1 METTAI
7 PSGTIVV
14 GTDGSPSAERALEWA
29 IDQAQLE
36 SRQLT
41 LAHGVDPSG
50 SVWVDPA
57 GVDHRAVLEALH
69 SDAVVMLERARE
81 QVARRAPDLVVHEVV
96 RMSDARLTLLELS
109 EEAALVVVGSR
120 GRGPIKSLL
129 LGSVSLAVSREARCP
144 VVVVRPSQPAVARNG
159 VLVGA
164 DGTERSLTTVE
175 FAYRQASLHRL
186 PLTIMHCF
194 WDARPGT
201 EEEPVASDVRLELA
215 ESIAGLGEKFPDVQA
230 RTEIVRGMA
239 DERLVRASQR
249 MDLVVVGAHHGGTL
263 TTLLYGSIANA
274 VLEHATCPVAI
285 VPEPTDLDAA
295 TSDTGD

>member
-1 METTAI
+1 METTVI
-7 PSGTIVV
+7 PAGTIVV
-14 GTDGSPSAERALEWA
+14 GLDGSPSAERALEWA
-29 IDQAQLE
+29 VDQALRE

-57 GVDHRAVLEALH
+57 GIDHRAVLEALH
-69 SDAVVMLERARE
+69 DDAKAVLGHARE
-81 QVARRAPDLVVHEVV
+81 QIAHRAPDLVVHEVV
-96 RMSDARLTLLELS
+96 QLSDARVTLLELS
-109 EEAALVVVGSR
+109 ERAAMVVVGSR

-144 VVVVRPSQPAVARNG
+144 VVVVRPGHPGVVRNG

-164 DGTERSLTTVE
+164 DGTDRSVPTLV
-175 FAYRQASLHRL
+175 FAYRQASLHQL

-201 EEEPVASDVRLELA
+201 EEEPVASDARLVLA
-215 ESIAGLGEKFPDVQA
+215 ESLAGLGEKFPDVQA
-230 RTEIVRGMA
+230 RTELVRGMA

-285 VPEPTDLDAA
+285 VPE
-295 TSDTGD
+295 SEG

>member
-7 PSGTIVV
+7 PSGTVVV
-14 GTDGSPSAERALEWA
+14 GLDGSPSAERALEWA
-29 IDQAQLE
+29 IDQALLE

-57 GVDHRAVLEALH
+57 AIDHRAVLEALQA
-69 SDAVVMLERARE
+69 DAEVMLDHARE
-81 QVARRAPDLVVHEVV
+81 QVARRAPDLVVHQVI
-96 RMSDARLTLLELS
+96 RMSDARVTLLELS
-109 EEAALVVVGSR
+109 GQAAMVVVGSR
-120 GRGPIKSLL
+120 GRGPIKTLL
-129 LGSVSLAVSREARCP
+129 LGSVSLAVSREALCP
-144 VVVVRPSQPAVARNG
+144 VVVLRPGHPGVVRNG

-164 DGTERSLTTVE
+164 DGTDRSLATLE

-194 WDARPGT
+194 WDARPAT
-201 EEEPVASDVRLELA
+201 EGEPVASDVRLVLA
-215 ESIAGLGEKFPDVQA
+215 ESLAGLGEKFPDVQA
-230 RTEIVRGMA
+230 RTELVRGMA

-285 VPEPTDLDAA
+285 VPE
-295 TSDTGD
+295 SEG

>member
-1 METTAI
+1 MDTTAI
-7 PSGTIVV
+7 PAGTIVV
-14 GTDGSPSAERALEWA
+14 GTDGSPSGERALEWA
-29 IDQAQLE
+29 IDQALLE

-41 LAHGVDPSG
+41 LAQGVDPSG
-50 SVWVDPA
+50 SAWVDPA

-69 SDAVVMLERARE
+69 ADAVVTMERARE
-81 QVARRAPDLVVHEVV
+81 QVARRAPGLVVHEVV

-109 EEAALVVVGSR
+109 EEAAMVVVGSR

-129 LGSVSLAVSREARCP
+129 LGSVSLAVSREALCP
-144 VVVVRPSQPAVARNG
+144 VVVVRPSPSGTARNG

-164 DGTERSLTTVE
+164 DGSERSLQTVE
-175 FAYRQASLHRL
+175 FAYRQASLHRM

-215 ESIAGLGEKFPDVQA
+215 ESIAGLAEKFPEVSA
-230 RTEIVRGMA
+230 RTELVRGMA

-285 VPEPTDLDAA
+285 VPEP
-295 TSDTGD
+295 GD

>member
-7 PSGTIVV
+7 PSGTVVV
-14 GTDGSPSAERALEWA
+14 GLDGSPSAERALEWA
-29 IDQAQLE
+29 IAQAQLE

-50 SVWVDPA
+50 SVWIDPA
-57 GVDHRAVLEALH
+57 GIDHRAVLEALQ
-69 SDAVVMLERARE
+69 SDAEVTLEHARE
-81 QVARRAPDLVVHEVV
+81 QVARRAPDLAVHQVI
-96 RMSDARLTLLELS
+96 RMSDARVTLLELS
-109 EEAALVVVGSR
+109 DQAAIVVVGSR
-120 GRGPIKSLL
+120 GRGPIKTLL

-144 VVVVRPSQPAVARNG
+144 VVVVRPGNPGVVRNG

-164 DGTERSLTTVE
+164 DGTARSLATLE
-175 FAYRQASLHRL
+175 FAYRQASLHQL

-194 WDARPGT
+194 GDTRVGT
-201 EEEPVASDVRLELA
+201 DEEPAASDVRLVLA
-215 ESIAGLGEKFPDVQA
+215 ESLAGLGEKFPDVQA
-230 RTEIVRGMA
+230 RTELVRGMA

-285 VPEPTDLDAA
+285 VPEPEA
-295 TSDTGD
+295 

>member
-7 PSGTIVV
+7 PSGTVVV
-14 GTDGSPSAERALEWA
+14 GLDGSPSAERALEWA
-29 IDQAQLE
+29 IDQALLE

-57 GVDHRAVLEALH
+57 AIDHRAVLEALQA
-69 SDAVVMLERARE
+69 DAEVMLDHARE
-81 QVARRAPDLVVHEVV
+81 QVARRAPDLVVHQVI
-96 RMSDARLTLLELS
+96 RMSDARVTLLELS
-109 EEAALVVVGSR
+109 GEAAMVVVGSR
-120 GRGPIKSLL
+120 GRGPIKTLL
-129 LGSVSLAVSREARCP
+129 LGSVSLAVSREALCP
-144 VVVVRPSQPAVARNG
+144 VVVLRPGHPGVVRNG

-164 DGTERSLTTVE
+164 DGTDRSLATLE

-194 WDARPGT
+194 WDARPAT
-201 EEEPVASDVRLELA
+201 EGEPVAGDVRLVLA
-215 ESIAGLGEKFPDVQA
+215 ESLAGLGEKFPDVRA
-230 RTEIVRGMA
+230 RTELVRGMA

-285 VPEPTDLDAA
+285 VPE
-295 TSDTGD
+295 SEG

>member
-1 METTAI
+1 METTVI
-7 PSGTIVV
+7 PAGTIVV
-14 GTDGSPSAERALEWA
+14 GLDGSPSAERALEWA
-29 IDQAQLE
+29 IDQASRE

-57 GVDHRAVLEALH
+57 GVDHRAVLEALRA
-69 SDAVVMLERARE
+69 DAVVMLGHARE
-81 QVARRAPDLVVHEVV
+81 QITQQAPGLVVHEVV
-96 RMSDARLTLLELS
+96 RMSDARVTLLELA
-109 EEAALVVVGSR
+109 EQAAMVVVGSR

-129 LGSVSLAVSREARCP
+129 LGSVSLTVSREARCP
-144 VVVVRPSQPAVARNG
+144 VVVVRPGNRGVVRNG

-164 DGTERSLTTVE
+164 DGTDRSQATLE
-175 FAYRQASLHRL
+175 FAFRQASLRQL

-201 EEEPVASDVRLELA
+201 EEEPVASDAGLVLA
-215 ESIAGLGEKFPDVQA
+215 ESLAGLGEKFPEVRA
-230 RTEIVRGMA
+230 RTELVRGSA

-249 MDLVVVGAHHGGTL
+249 MDLVVVGAHHGGAL

-285 VPEPTDLDAA
+285 VPEPED
-295 TSDTGD
+295 

>member
-7 PSGTIVV
+7 PSGTVVV
-14 GTDGSPSAERALEWA
+14 GLDGSPSAERALEWA
-29 IDQAQLE
+29 IDQALLE

-57 GVDHRAVLEALH
+57 AIDHRAVLEALQA
-69 SDAVVMLERARE
+69 DAEVMLDHARE
-81 QVARRAPDLVVHEVV
+81 QVARRAPDLVVHQVI
-96 RMSDARLTLLELS
+96 RMSDARVTLLELS
-109 EEAALVVVGSR
+109 GQAAMVVVGSR
-120 GRGPIKSLL
+120 GRGPIKTLL
-129 LGSVSLAVSREARCP
+129 LGSVSLAVSREALCP
-144 VVVVRPSQPAVARNG
+144 VVVLRPGHPGVVRNG

-164 DGTERSLTTVE
+164 DGTDRSLATLE

-194 WDARPGT
+194 WDARPAT
-201 EEEPVASDVRLELA
+201 EGEPVAGDVRLVLA
-215 ESIAGLGEKFPDVQA
+215 ESLAGLGEKFPDVQA
-230 RTEIVRGMA
+230 RTELVRGMA

-285 VPEPTDLDAA
+285 VPE
-295 TSDTGD
+295 SEG

>member
-1 METTAI
+1 METTVI
-7 PSGTIVV
+7 PAGTIVV
-14 GTDGSPSAERALEWA
+14 GLDGSPSAERALEWA
-29 IDQAQLE
+29 VDQALRE

-57 GVDHRAVLEALH
+57 GIDHRAVLEALH
-69 SDAVVMLERARE
+69 DDAKAVLGHARE
-81 QVARRAPDLVVHEVV
+81 QIAHRAPDLVVHEVV
-96 RMSDARLTLLELS
+96 QLSDARVTLLELS
-109 EEAALVVVGSR
+109 ERAAMVVVGSR

-144 VVVVRPSQPAVARNG
+144 VVVVRPGHPGVVRNG

-164 DGTERSLTTVE
+164 DGTDRSVPTLE
-175 FAYRQASLHRL
+175 FAYRQASLHQL

-201 EEEPVASDVRLELA
+201 EEEPVASDARLVLA
-215 ESIAGLGEKFPDVQA
+215 ESLAGLGEKFPDVQA
-230 RTEIVRGMA
+230 RTELVRGMA

-285 VPEPTDLDAA
+285 VPE
-295 TSDTGD
+295 SEG

>member
-7 PSGTIVV
+7 PAGTIVV
-14 GTDGSPSAERALEWA
+14 GMDGSPSAERALEWA
-29 IDQAQLE
+29 VDQARRE

-57 GVDHRAVLEALH
+57 GIDHRAVLEALQD
-69 SDAVVMLERARE
+69 DAAVMLRHARE
-81 QVARRAPDLVVHEVV
+81 QIARQAPDLEVHEVINL
-96 RMSDARLTLLELS
+96 SDARVTLLELS
-109 EEAALVVVGSR
+109 EKAALVVVGSR

-144 VVVVRPSQPAVARNG
+144 VVVVRPGDAGVARNG

-164 DGTERSLTTVE
+164 DGTERSVATVE
-175 FAYRQASLHRL
+175 FAYRQASLHQL

-201 EEEPVASDVRLELA
+201 EEEPVATDVRLELA
-215 ESIAGLGEKFPDVQA
+215 ESLAGLAEKYPEVQA
-230 RTEIVRGMA
+230 RTELVRGMA

-285 VPEPTDLDAA
+285 VPEPE
-295 TSDTGD
+295 G

>member
-1 METTAI
+1 METTVI
-7 PSGTIVV
+7 PAGTIVV
-14 GTDGSPSAERALEWA
+14 GLDGSPSAERALEWA
-29 IDQAQLE
+29 VDQALRE

-57 GVDHRAVLEALH
+57 GIDHRAVLEALH
-69 SDAVVMLERARE
+69 DDAKAVLGHARE
-81 QVARRAPDLVVHEVV
+81 QIAHRAPDLVVHEVV
-96 RMSDARLTLLELS
+96 HLSDARVTLLELS
-109 EEAALVVVGSR
+109 ERAAMVVVGSR

-144 VVVVRPSQPAVARNG
+144 VVVVRPGHPGVVRNG

-164 DGTERSLTTVE
+164 DGTDRSVPTLE
-175 FAYRQASLHRL
+175 FAYRQASLHQL

-201 EEEPVASDVRLELA
+201 EEEPVASDARLVLA
-215 ESIAGLGEKFPDVQA
+215 ESLAGLGEKFPDVRA
-230 RTEIVRGMA
+230 RTELVRGMA

-285 VPEPTDLDAA
+285 VPE
-295 TSDTGD
+295 SEG

>member
-7 PSGTIVV
+7 PSGSVVV
-14 GTDGSPSAERALEWA
+14 GLDGSPSAERALEWA

-50 SVWVDPA
+50 SVWVDPV
-57 GVDHRAVLEALH
+57 GLDHRVVLEALQA
-69 SDAVVMLERARE
+69 DAEVMLDQARE
-81 QVARRAPDLVVHEVV
+81 QVARRAPDLVVHQVL
-96 RMSDARLTLLELS
+96 RTSDARVTLLELS
-109 EEAALVVVGSR
+109 EQAAMVVVGSR
-120 GRGPIKSLL
+120 GRGPIKTLL

-144 VVVVRPSQPAVARNG
+144 VVVVRPGNPGTVRNG

-164 DGTERSLTTVE
+164 DGTDRSLATLE
-175 FAYRQASLHRL
+175 FAYRQAALHRL

-194 WDARPGT
+194 WDARPAT
-201 EEEPVASDVRLELA
+201 EEEPVASDVRLVLA
-215 ESIAGLGEKFPDVQA
+215 ESLAGLGERFPEVQA
-230 RTEIVRGMA
+230 RTELVRGMA

-285 VPEPTDLDAA
+285 VPESAVPE
-295 TSDTGD
+295 SGD

>member
-1 METTAI
+1 MDTTAI
-7 PSGTIVV
+7 PAGTIVV
-14 GTDGSPSAERALEWA
+14 GTDGSPSGERALEWA
-29 IDQAQLE
+29 IDQALLE
-36 SRQLT
+36 SRPLT
-41 LAHGVDPSG
+41 LAQGVDPSG
-50 SVWVDPA
+50 SAWVDPA
-57 GVDHRAVLEALH
+57 GVDHHAVLEALH
-69 SDAVVMLERARE
+69 ADAVVTMERARE

-109 EEAALVVVGSR
+109 EDAAMVVVGSR

-129 LGSVSLAVSREARCP
+129 LGSVSLAVSREALCP
-144 VVVVRPSQPAVARNG
+144 VVVVRPSPTEGARNG

-164 DGTERSLTTVE
+164 DGTERSLATVE
-175 FAYRQASLHRL
+175 FAYRQASLHRM

-201 EEEPVASDVRLELA
+201 DEEPVASDVRLELA
-215 ESIAGLGEKFPDVQA
+215 ESIAGFAEKFPEVQA
-230 RTEIVRGMA
+230 RTELVRGMA
-239 DERLVRASQR
+239 DERLVRASQL

-285 VPEPTDLDAA
+285 VPESPAPEP
-295 TSDTGD
+295 GD

>member
-1 METTAI
+1 METTVI
-7 PSGTIVV
+7 PAGTIVV
-14 GTDGSPSAERALEWA
+14 GLDGSPSAERALEWA
-29 IDQAQLE
+29 VDQALRE

-57 GVDHRAVLEALH
+57 GIDHRAVLEALRD
-69 SDAVVMLERARE
+69 DAKAVLGHARE
-81 QVARRAPDLVVHEVV
+81 QIAHRAPDLVVHEVV
-96 RMSDARLTLLELS
+96 HMSDARVTLLELS
-109 EEAALVVVGSR
+109 ERAAMVVVGSR

-129 LGSVSLAVSREARCP
+129 LGSVSLAVSREARSP
-144 VVVVRPSQPAVARNG
+144 VVVVRPGHPGVVRNG

-164 DGTERSLTTVE
+164 DGTDRSLPTLE
-175 FAYRQASLHRL
+175 FAYRQASLHQL

-194 WDARPGT
+194 WDARPGI
-201 EEEPVASDVRLELA
+201 EEEPVASDVRLVLA
-215 ESIAGLGEKFPDVQA
+215 ESLAGLGEKFPDVQA
-230 RTEIVRGMA
+230 RTELVRGMA

-285 VPEPTDLDAA
+285 VPEPE
-295 TSDTGD
+295 G

>member
-7 PSGTIVV
+7 PSGTVVV
-14 GTDGSPSAERALEWA
+14 GLDGSPSAERALEWA
-29 IDQAQLE
+29 IDQAQRE
-36 SRQLT
+36 SRQLS

-57 GVDHRAVLEALH
+57 GIDHRAVLSALH
-69 SDAVVMLERARE
+69 ADAVVMLDHARE
-81 QVARRAPDLVVHEVV
+81 QISGEAPDLVVHEVL
-96 RMSDARLTLLELS
+96 RMSDARVTLLELS
-109 EEAALVVVGSR
+109 EQAAMLVVGSR

-144 VVVVRPSQPAVARNG
+144 VVVVRPSNPGIVRNG

-164 DGTERSLTTVE
+164 DGTDRSLATLE
-175 FAYRQASLHRL
+175 FAYRQASLHQL

-201 EEEPVASDVRLELA
+201 EEEPVASDVRLVLS
-215 ESIAGLGEKFPDVQA
+215 ESLAGLGEKFPEVQA
-230 RTEIVRGMA
+230 RTELVRGMA

-285 VPEPTDLDAA
+285 VPEPE
-295 TSDTGD
+295 G

>member
-7 PSGTIVV
+7 PSGTVVV
-14 GTDGSPSAERALEWA
+14 GLDGSPSAERALEWA

-57 GVDHRAVLEALH
+57 GIDHRVVLEALQA
-69 SDAVVMLERARE
+69 DAEVTLDRARE
-81 QVARRAPDLVVHEVV
+81 QVERRAPDLVVHQVI
-96 RMSDARLTLLELS
+96 RMSDARVTLLELS
-109 EEAALVVVGSR
+109 AQAAMVVVGSR
-120 GRGPIKSLL
+120 GRGPIKTLL

-144 VVVVRPSQPAVARNG
+144 VVVVRPGNPGTVRNG

-164 DGTERSLTTVE
+164 DGTERSLATLE
-175 FAYRQASLHRL
+175 FAYRQASLHQL

-194 WDARPGT
+194 GDARVGT
-201 EEEPVASDVRLELA
+201 EEEPAASDVRLVLA
-215 ESIAGLGEKFPDVQA
+215 ESLAGLAEKFPEVQA
-230 RTEIVRGMA
+230 RTELVRGMA
-239 DERLVRASQR
+239 DEQLVRASQR

-285 VPEPTDLDAA
+285 VPEPE
-295 TSDTGD
+295 G

>member
-1 METTAI
+1 METTVI
-7 PSGTIVV
+7 PAGTIVV
-14 GTDGSPSAERALEWA
+14 GLDGSPSAERALEWA
-29 IDQAQLE
+29 VDQALRE

-57 GVDHRAVLEALH
+57 GIDHRAVLEALH
-69 SDAVVMLERARE
+69 DDAKVVLGHARE
-81 QVARRAPDLVVHEVV
+81 QIAHRAPGLVVHEVV
-96 RMSDARLTLLELS
+96 QLSDARVTLLELS
-109 EEAALVVVGSR
+109 ERAAMVVVGSR

-144 VVVVRPSQPAVARNG
+144 VVVVRPGHPGVVRNG

-164 DGTERSLTTVE
+164 DGTDRSLPTLE
-175 FAYRQASLHRL
+175 FAYRQASLHQL

-201 EEEPVASDVRLELA
+201 EEEPVASDVRLVLA
-215 ESIAGLGEKFPDVQA
+215 ESLAGLGEKFPDVRA
-230 RTEIVRGMA
+230 RTELVRGMA

-285 VPEPTDLDAA
+285 VPE
-295 TSDTGD
+295 SEG